1 MLFLYLYSV
10 CGCVC
15 LCVCVCVCRPVSH
28 ACLWFSPLELDMRC
42 ELVLFLYLYSVCV
55 CVCVGLR
62 PTLVLVHPIGDGGD
76 VRAQDC
82 NLKVLRVC
90 RSSLEMGIE

>member
-1 MLFLYLYSV
+1 M
-10 CGCVC
+10 
-15 LCVCVCVCRPVSH
+15 
-28 ACLWFSPLELDMRC
+28 
-42 ELVLFLYLYSVCV
+42 LFLYLYSVCV